1 MEKKYTVEGTYQV
14 NNGEEKEFSFDYTNT
29 EENVETN
36 NKLLEILDKPYKLIL
51 QGGKHG
57 VKGVKRFF
65 SVVFLFLF
73 ANICMVIYA
82 INRIITTGF
91 GFGKT
96 FMLVVVFLAGIGFT
110 IYAGYR
116 TYQYVVIDTIRVIYE
131 NSSSLFKRISDLII
145 SSVEKVFTG
154 KKEVNQ
160 SDIKKAL
167 NFSKMIHQKYQKV
180 PRFIRKGII
189 MVLKKVPFVSM
200 LVNLQEDISAGNNS
214 IASAKLYTKID
225 GFITGTIFG
234 NNNTKWVLWL
244 LPLNLFL
251 MFLFIRWK
259 IG

>member
-29 EENVETN
+29 EENEENN
-36 NKLLEILDKPYKLIL
+36 NKLLEIINKPYKLIL

-57 VKGVKRFF
+57 VRGARRFF
-65 SVVFLFLF
+65 SVVFLFLI
-73 ANICMVIYA
+73 ANIFMVFYA
-82 INRIITTGF
+82 INRIIATGF

-96 FMLVVVFLAGIGFT
+96 FMLVIIFLAGIGFT

-145 SSVEKVFTG
+145 SNVEKVFTG
-154 KKEVNQ
+154 KKDVKQ
-160 SDIKKAL
+160 SDVKKAL
-167 NFSKMIHQKYQKV
+167 NFSKMVHEKYQKV
-180 PRFIRKGII
+180 PRFIRKGLI
-189 MVLKKVPFVSM
+189 MVLKRVPFVGM
-200 LVNLQEDISAGNNS
+200 LADLQEEITSGNS
-214 IASAKLYTKID
+214 SVASAKLYTKVD
-225 GFITGTIFG
+225 GFISGTVFG

-244 LPLNLFL
+244 LPLNILIL
-251 MFLFIRWK
+251 YLLIRWN